1 MALHQTLGQN
11 YQYMYQ
17 IQALQQHRL
26 PVFGTGIFKSES
38 WNDSLG
44 SKDNGISS
52 IKRKKFLLSESMS
65 LSRLSGSRLQDDEN
79 DDNNHDDWID
89 ELEMTTTEEETTSLS
104 YDNGKRSLPEP
115 IHISFEDLSLRVLS
129 KMIVPRLIL
138 LLNIEVI
145 VSRYANSKNFNQ
157 QFISTD
163 DIV

>member
-1 MALHQTLGQN
+1 
-11 YQYMYQ
+11 
-17 IQALQQHRL
+17 
-26 PVFGTGIFKSES
+26 
-38 WNDSLG
+38 
-44 SKDNGISS
+44 
-52 IKRKKFLLSESMS
+52 MS
-65 LSRLSGSRLQDDEN
+65 LSSLSGSRLQDDEN

-89 ELEMTTTEEETTSLS
+89 ELEMTTTEVEPTSLT
-104 YDNGKRSLPEP
+104 YDNRSLNQY
-115 IHISFEDLSLRVLS
+115 IYLSKIYRLVLRVRS